1 MKLDK
6 YKEVKKLWGREFW
19 IINNDKYCTK
29 VLAINPG
36 WQCSLHM
43 HPIKDETF
51 FVLEGQVNLEV
62 EHPTSPDGFL
72 VNQLVEGEIYRLT
85 PGTYHR
91 FWSATND
98 RALVLEVSTTHSD
111 EDVVRKE
118 DSRPL

>member
-1 MKLDK
+1 MKLDR

-19 IINNDKYCTK
+19 IINNDKYCMK

-51 FVLEGQVNLEV
+51 FVLEGLVNLEV
-62 EHPTSPDGFL
+62 VDADGEVQTVQLGEGDTYWL
-72 VNQLVEGEIYRLT
+72 VPE
-85 PGTYHR
+85 TYHR
-91 FWSATND
+91 FSSATD
-98 RALVLEVSTTHSD
+98 ERALVMEVSTTHSD
-111 EDVVRKE
+111 DDVVRKE